1 MKEQIQKLERTARLL
16 EPDTDL
22 RNDWYRQMIA
32 HADDFL
38 DTLPEQKAF
47 TEPPGKGSALRDLDI
62 PERGRPLEDLL
73 PLLSE
78 HLDRNG
84 INPASPRHFGYIPGG
99 GVVPTA
105 MGDYLAAVTNR
116 YAGIFFANPG
126 AVQIENKLLRWMCD
140 QVGYPANSLGT
151 LVSGGSIATLT
162 AVAAAR
168 DAHRITGGRIPRT
181 VVYLTSQTH
190 HCLHKALRLTGLG
203 EVQIRTI
210 SMDERFRMQPEALRR
225 AIARDQVHGL
235 IPFMI
240 VGSGGTTNTGAVD
253 PLDALADIAEEY
265 RCWYHV
271 DAAYGGFF
279 ILSDRHRPLFK
290 GIERSDSIVI
300 DPHKGLFL
308 AYGIGAL
315 LVREVK
321 PLFDSQRYSADYM
334 RDADAAT
341 EELSPADLS
350 PELTRHF
357 RGLRMWLPLQ
367 LFGIAPFR
375 AALEEKVLLCRY
387 FHKKIK
393 ALGFITGPEPQLS
406 ITIFRYLPAAGDPNT
421 FNEALIRL
429 TREDGRFFFST
440 TTIDGSTWIR
450 LAVLSFR
457 THLEEVDGAL
467 ALLGQLVEQV
477 PTVMPVQK

>member
-1 MKEQIQKLERTARLL
+1 MKEQIRKLENTARLL
-16 EPDTDL
+16 EPDAGL
-22 RNDWYRQMIA
+22 RRDWNRQMIA
-32 HADDFL
+32 HAEAFL
-38 DTLPEQKAF
+38 DTLSEQKAF
-47 TEPPGKGSALRDLDI
+47 TDPPGKGSVLQDLDI
-62 PERGRPLEDLL
+62 PECGRRLEDLL
-73 PLLSE
+73 PLLGD

-126 AVQIENKLLRWMCD
+126 AVRIENQLLRWMCD
-140 QVGYPANSLGT
+140 QVGYPKNSLGT

-162 AVAAAR
+162 AIAAAR
-168 DAHRITGGRIPRT
+168 DAHRITATRISRA

-203 EVQIRTI
+203 EVQLRTI
-210 SMDERFRMQPEALRR
+210 PMDERFRMQPAVLRS
-225 AIARDQVHGL
+225 AVAQDQADGL

-265 RCWYHV
+265 GCWYHV

-279 ILSDRHRPLFK
+279 ILSDRFRSLFK

-315 LVREVK
+315 LVRDVQ

-367 LFGIAPFR
+367 LFGVAPFR
-375 AALEEKVLLCRY
+375 AALEEKVMLCRY
-387 FHKKIK
+387 FHEKIGE
-393 ALGFITGPEPQLS
+393 LGFRTG
-406 ITIFRYLPAAGDPNT
+406 FRHGTRTAIVHHHLPLRTRTRRRQCLQRGARADDAGGWALFLFNHYYRRGYLDPAGGVEFSDASGGSGRGAG
-421 FNEALIRL
+421 AVG
-429 TREDGRFFFST
+429 GRCQAE
-440 TTIDGSTWIR
+440 GY
-450 LAVLSFR
+450 
-457 THLEEVDGAL
+457 
-467 ALLGQLVEQV
+467 
-477 PTVMPVQK
+477 